1 MARPME
7 KINVYGLKDD
17 VEEFTRLRNA
27 ANDQGIQSW
36 KFFQS
41 MVQAYKHTH
50 GGAA

>member
-1 MARPME
+1 MARTME

-17 VEEFTRLRNA
+17 VGEFIRLRNA

-36 KFFQS
+36 KFFQN
-41 MVQAYKHTH
+41 MVQAYKDVH